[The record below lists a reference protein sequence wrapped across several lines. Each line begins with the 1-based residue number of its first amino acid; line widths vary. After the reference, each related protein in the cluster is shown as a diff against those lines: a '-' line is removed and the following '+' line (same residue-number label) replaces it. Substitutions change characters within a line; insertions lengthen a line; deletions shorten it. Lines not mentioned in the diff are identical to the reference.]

1 MMKKKI
7 CFIFELLLKI
17 ATIIFA
23 FWGVCLQA
31 RDDGGFISS
40 NTYLYFTIISNLET
54 VIIFSVFVVLRIA
67 ENIKGKQI
75 IPKPLFMLKFM
86 ITAAMTITLTVAA
99 LLLAPLKDNV
109 YLFSMKNLSLHIIAP
124 ILAMID
130 FLMIDRGQLN
140 LNDEVEI
147 VGLTDEKRKVV
158 VTGIEMFRKLLDY
171 AEAGDNIGAL
181 LRGVQRNE
189 IERGQVLSKPGTI
202 HPHTKFKGEVYV
214 LTKDEGGRHTPFFN
228 NYRPQF
234 YFRTTDVTGVITLP
248 EGTEMCM
255 PGDNVK
261 MEVELITPIA
271 IEKGLRFAIREG
283 GRTVGSGVVS
293 EIEEA

>member
-1 MMKKKI
+1 MKRKI

-31 RDDGGFISS
+31 RDDGGFIRS

-54 VIIFSVFVVLRIA
+54 VIIFSVFVVLRIV

-130 FLMIDRGQLN
+130 FLMIDRGFEYKWKMTFLGFILPLLYLAMTLLISVKGITYSNGTNFPYYFLNYRELGWFN
-140 LNDEVEI
+140 LNGGMPGVAWWILI
-147 VGLTDEKRKVV
+147 VAVMAFAVTYLLLVFKRTVMK
-158 VTGIEMFRKLLDY
+158 I
-171 AEAGDNIGAL
+171 
-181 LRGVQRNE
+181 Q
-189 IERGQVLSKPGTI
+189 
-202 HPHTKFKGEVYV
+202 TKYTPNNK
-214 LTKDEGGRHTPFFN
+214 TK
-228 NYRPQF
+228 
-234 YFRTTDVTGVITLP
+234 TTD
-248 EGTEMCM
+248 
-255 PGDNVK
+255 
-261 MEVELITPIA
+261 
-271 IEKGLRFAIREG
+271 F
-283 GRTVGSGVVS
+283 
-293 EIEEA
+293 

>member
-1 MMKKKI
+1 MKRKI

-31 RDDGGFISS
+31 RDDGGFIRS

-54 VIIFSVFVVLRIA
+54 VIIFSVFVVLRIV

-130 FLMIDRGQLN
+130 FLMIDRGFEYKWKMTFLGFI
-140 LNDEVEI
+140 LPLLYLAMTLLI
-147 VGLTDEKRKVV
+147 SIKG
-158 VTGIEMFRKLLDY
+158 VTY
-171 AEAGDNIGAL
+171 SN
-181 LRGVQRNE
+181 
-189 IERGQVLSKPGTI
+189 GTNF
-202 HPHTKFKGEVYV
+202 PYYF
-214 LTKDEGGRHTPFFN
+214 L
-228 NYRPQF
+228 NYRE
-234 YFRTTDVTGVITLP
+234 YG
-248 EGTEMCM
+248 
-255 PGDNVK
+255 
-261 MEVELITPIA
+261 
-271 IEKGLRFAIREG
+271 
-283 GRTVGSGVVS
+283 
-293 EIEEA
+293 

>member
-1 MMKKKI
+1 MYSGGDMMKKKI

-31 RDDGGFISS
+31 RDDGGFIRS

-54 VIIFSVFVVLRIA
+54 VIIFSVFVVLRIV

-130 FLMIDRGQLN
+130 FLMIDRGFEYKWKMTFLGFILPLLYLAMTLLISVKGITYSNGTNFPYYFLNYRELGWFN
-140 LNDEVEI
+140 LN
-147 VGLTDEKRKVV
+147 
-158 VTGIEMFRKLLDY
+158 
-171 AEAGDNIGAL
+171 
-181 LRGVQRNE
+181 
-189 IERGQVLSKPGTI
+189 
-202 HPHTKFKGEVYV
+202 
-214 LTKDEGGRHTPFFN
+214 GG
-228 NYRPQF
+228 
-234 YFRTTDVTGVITLP
+234 
-248 EGTEMCM
+248 M
-255 PGDNVK
+255 PGVAWWI
-261 MEVELITPIA
+261 LIVA
-271 IEKGLRFAIREG
+271 VMAFAVTYLLLVFK
-283 GRTVGSGVVS
+283 RTVMKIQG
-293 EIEEA
+293 IKD

>member
-1 MMKKKI
+1 MKRKI

-31 RDDGGFISS
+31 RDDGGFIRS

-54 VIIFSVFVVLRIA
+54 VIIFSVFVVLRIV

-130 FLMIDRGQLN
+130 FLMIDRGFEYKWKMTFLGFILPLLYLAMTLLISVKGITYSNGTNFPYYFLNYRELGWFN
-140 LNDEVEI
+140 LN
-147 VGLTDEKRKVV
+147 
-158 VTGIEMFRKLLDY
+158 
-171 AEAGDNIGAL
+171 
-181 LRGVQRNE
+181 
-189 IERGQVLSKPGTI
+189 
-202 HPHTKFKGEVYV
+202 
-214 LTKDEGGRHTPFFN
+214 GG
-228 NYRPQF
+228 
-234 YFRTTDVTGVITLP
+234 
-248 EGTEMCM
+248 M
-255 PGDNVK
+255 PGVAV
-261 MEVELITPIA
+261 MA
-271 IEKGLRFAIREG
+271 FAVTYLLLAFKRAVMKIQG
-283 GRTVGSGVVS
+283 
-293 EIEEA
+293 IKD

>member
-1 MMKKKI
+1 MTMFFVLYINRMYSRREYDEKENMLYI
-7 CFIFELLLKI
+7 WNYCWKI

-31 RDDGGFISS
+31 RDDGGFIRS

-54 VIIFSVFVVLRIA
+54 VIIFSVFVVLRIV

-130 FLMIDRGQLN
+130 FLMIDRGFEYKWKMTFLGFILPLLYLAMTLLISVKGITYSNGTNFPYYFLNYRELGWFN
-140 LNDEVEI
+140 LN
-147 VGLTDEKRKVV
+147 
-158 VTGIEMFRKLLDY
+158 
-171 AEAGDNIGAL
+171 
-181 LRGVQRNE
+181 
-189 IERGQVLSKPGTI
+189 
-202 HPHTKFKGEVYV
+202 
-214 LTKDEGGRHTPFFN
+214 GG
-228 NYRPQF
+228 
-234 YFRTTDVTGVITLP
+234 
-248 EGTEMCM
+248 M
-255 PGDNVK
+255 PGVAWWI
-261 MEVELITPIA
+261 LIVA
-271 IEKGLRFAIREG
+271 VMAFAVTYLLLAFKRAVMKIQG
-283 GRTVGSGVVS
+283 
-293 EIEEA
+293 IKD

>member
-1 MMKKKI
+1 MKRKI

-31 RDDGGFISS
+31 RDDGGFIRS

-54 VIIFSVFVVLRIA
+54 VIIFSVFVVLRIV

-124 ILAMID
+124 ILAMMD
-130 FLMIDRGQLN
+130 FLMIDVFGLYITAFVFGNDVADFDKRGY
-140 LNDEVEI
+140 I
-147 VGLTDEKRKVV
+147 FK
-158 VTGIEMFRKLLDY
+158 
-171 AEAGDNIGAL
+171 
-181 LRGVQRNE
+181 RNE
-189 IERGQVLSKPGTI
+189 FSVLFS
-202 HPHTKFKGEVYV
+202 
-214 LTKDEGGRHTPFFN
+214 
-228 NYRPQF
+228 
-234 YFRTTDVTGVITLP
+234 
-248 EGTEMCM
+248 
-255 PGDNVK
+255 
-261 MEVELITPIA
+261 
-271 IEKGLRFAIREG
+271 
-283 GRTVGSGVVS
+283 
-293 EIEEA
+293 

>member
-1 MMKKKI
+1 MTMFFVLYINRMYSGGDMMKRKI

-31 RDDGGFISS
+31 RDDGGFIRS

-54 VIIFSVFVVLRIA
+54 VIIFSVFVVLRIV

-130 FLMIDRGQLN
+130 FLMIDRGFEYKWKMTFLGFI
-140 LNDEVEI
+140 LPLLYLAMTLLI
-147 VGLTDEKRKVV
+147 SIKG
-158 VTGIEMFRKLLDY
+158 VTY
-171 AEAGDNIGAL
+171 SN
-181 LRGVQRNE
+181 
-189 IERGQVLSKPGTI
+189 GTNF
-202 HPHTKFKGEVYV
+202 PYYF
-214 LTKDEGGRHTPFFN
+214 L
-228 NYRPQF
+228 NYREYGWF
-234 YFRTTDVTGVITLP
+234 NLHG
-248 EGTEMCM
+248 M
-255 PGDNVK
+255 PGVAWWI
-261 MEVELITPIA
+261 LIVA
-271 IEKGLRFAIREG
+271 IMAFAVTYLLLVFKRAVMKIQG
-283 GRTVGSGVVS
+283 
-293 EIEEA
+293 IKD

>member
-1 MMKKKI
+1 MKRKI

-31 RDDGGFISS
+31 RDDGGFIRS

-54 VIIFSVFVVLRIA
+54 VIIFSVFVVLRIV

-130 FLMIDRGQLN
+130 FLMIDRGFEYKWKMTFLGFILPLLYLAMTLLISVKGITYSNGTNFPYYFLNYRELGWFN
-140 LNDEVEI
+140 LN
-147 VGLTDEKRKVV
+147 
-158 VTGIEMFRKLLDY
+158 
-171 AEAGDNIGAL
+171 
-181 LRGVQRNE
+181 
-189 IERGQVLSKPGTI
+189 
-202 HPHTKFKGEVYV
+202 
-214 LTKDEGGRHTPFFN
+214 GG
-228 NYRPQF
+228 
-234 YFRTTDVTGVITLP
+234 
-248 EGTEMCM
+248 M
-255 PGDNVK
+255 PGVAFYMLTNYIYSDKIYIVILCIQRG
-261 MEVELITPIA
+261 ELQN
-271 IEKGLRFAIREG
+271 ENQ
-283 GRTVGSGVVS
+283 
-293 EIEEA
+293 

>member
-1 MMKKKI
+1 MKRKI

-31 RDDGGFISS
+31 RDDGGFIRS

-130 FLMIDRGQLN
+130 FLMIDRGFEYKWKMTFLGFILPLLYLAMTLLISIKGVHIQTERIFRTIFLTIAN
-140 LNDEVEI
+140 T
-147 VGLTDEKRKVV
+147 VGLICTVCPAW
-158 VTGIEMFRKLLDY
+158 L
-171 AEAGDNIGAL
+171 
-181 LRGVQRNE
+181 
-189 IERGQVLSKPGTI
+189 
-202 HPHTKFKGEVYV
+202 
-214 LTKDEGGRHTPFFN
+214 GGF
-228 NYRPQF
+228 
-234 YFRTTDVTGVITLP
+234 
-248 EGTEMCM
+248 
-255 PGDNVK
+255 
-261 MEVELITPIA
+261 
-271 IEKGLRFAIREG
+271 
-283 GRTVGSGVVS
+283 
-293 EIEEA
+293 

>member
-1 MMKKKI
+1 MKRKI

-31 RDDGGFISS
+31 RDDGGFIRS

-54 VIIFSVFVVLRIA
+54 VIIFSVFVVLRIV

-130 FLMIDRGQLN
+130 FLMIDRGF
-140 LNDEVEI
+140 EYKWKM
-147 VGLTDEKRKVV
+147 T
-158 VTGIEMFRKLLDY
+158 FW
-171 AEAGDNIGAL
+171 AL
-181 LRGVQRNE
+181 
-189 IERGQVLSKPGTI
+189 
-202 HPHTKFKGEVYV
+202 Y
-214 LTKDEGGRHTPFFN
+214 
-228 NYRPQF
+228 YRFCIWQ
-234 YFRTTDVTGVITLP
+234 
-248 EGTEMCM
+248 
-255 PGDNVK
+255 
-261 MEVELITPIA
+261 
-271 IEKGLRFAIREG
+271 
-283 GRTVGSGVVS
+283 
-293 EIEEA
+293 

>member
-1 MMKKKI
+1 MKRKI

-31 RDDGGFISS
+31 RDDGGFIRS

-54 VIIFSVFVVLRIA
+54 VIIFSVFVVLRIV

-130 FLMIDRGQLN
+130 FLMIDRGFEYKWKMTFLGFILPLLYLAMTLLISVKGITYSNGTNFPYYFLNYRELGWFN
-140 LNDEVEI
+140 LN
-147 VGLTDEKRKVV
+147 
-158 VTGIEMFRKLLDY
+158 
-171 AEAGDNIGAL
+171 
-181 LRGVQRNE
+181 
-189 IERGQVLSKPGTI
+189 
-202 HPHTKFKGEVYV
+202 
-214 LTKDEGGRHTPFFN
+214 GG
-228 NYRPQF
+228 
-234 YFRTTDVTGVITLP
+234 
-248 EGTEMCM
+248 M
-255 PGDNVK
+255 PGVAWWI
-261 MEVELITPIA
+261 LIVA
-271 IEKGLRFAIREG
+271 VMAFAVTYLLLAFK
-283 GRTVGSGVVS
+283 RTVMKIQG
-293 EIEEA
+293 IKD

>member
-1 MMKKKI
+1 MKRKI

-31 RDDGGFISS
+31 RDDGGFIRS

-86 ITAAMTITLTVAA
+86 ITAPMTITLTVAA

-130 FLMIDRGQLN
+130 FLMIDRGFEYKWKMTFLGFILPLLYLAMTLLISVKGITYSNGTNFPYYFLNYRELGWFN
-140 LNDEVEI
+140 LN
-147 VGLTDEKRKVV
+147 
-158 VTGIEMFRKLLDY
+158 
-171 AEAGDNIGAL
+171 
-181 LRGVQRNE
+181 
-189 IERGQVLSKPGTI
+189 
-202 HPHTKFKGEVYV
+202 
-214 LTKDEGGRHTPFFN
+214 GG
-228 NYRPQF
+228 
-234 YFRTTDVTGVITLP
+234 
-248 EGTEMCM
+248 M
-255 PGDNVK
+255 PGVAWWI
-261 MEVELITPIA
+261 LIVA
-271 IEKGLRFAIREG
+271 VMAFAVMYLLLAFKRAVMKIQG
-283 GRTVGSGVVS
+283 
-293 EIEEA
+293 IKN